1 MFSFLPSIL
10 DGAVFDVYATILDLD
25 WICYLD
31 LLLWIDRLN
40 HGFELLVI
48 MERSGVIESVI
59 NILSFCIV
67 RDIFFVIC
75 VIESIVLHRSYSLFP
90 ILFMFFSLLQI
101 VAAVP

>member
-48 MERSGVIESVI
+48 MERSGVVE
-59 NILSFCIV
+59 
-67 RDIFFVIC
+67 R
-75 VIESIVLHRSYSLFP
+75 
-90 ILFMFFSLLQI
+90 
-101 VAAVP
+101 